1 MKNYTK
7 IINKKVRMV
16 QVYDD
21 GCYKL
26 HIGNKYIHMD
36 KNHNIT
42 YNVKDINRYKEEVDY
57 LLTCKLQQYMVI
69 YKHREVDKNVYQ
81 RRL

>member
-1 MKNYTK
+1 MRNYTK
-7 IINKKVRMV
+7 AINKKVRMV

-42 YNVKDINRYKEEVDY
+42 YNVKDINRYKEEVNY
-57 LLTCKLQQYMVI
+57 LLTCKLQ
-69 YKHREVDKNVYQ
+69 
-81 RRL
+81 

>member
-7 IINKKVRMV
+7 IINKKVRIV

-42 YNVKDINRYKEEVDY
+42 YNVRDISKYKEEVNY
-57 LLTCKLQQYMVI
+57 LLTCKLQ
-69 YKHREVDKNVYQ
+69 
-81 RRL
+81 